1 VTAATRYAN
10 SPEGR
15 AVAAVLRVAAR
26 NVHGEYRAGPQLV
39 PDLDDED
46 LIGLLIAADHGV
58 SAGQVSAY
66 RSLGKSRGLCLD
78 EVLRAA
84 FRGELRQVVE
94 LPVAER
100 RPRGGG

>member
-1 VTAATRYAN
+1 VTAATAAR
-10 SPEGR
+10 SDESIT
-15 AVAAVLRVAAR
+15 VAAVLRVAER
-26 NVHGEYRAGPQLV
+26 YPHGERRADPV
-39 PDLDDED
+39 TATDLDDED
-46 LIGLLIAADHGV
+46 LIGLLIAAEHGV

-66 RSLGKSRGLCLD
+66 RSLGKSRRLCLD

-84 FRGELRQVVE
+84 FRGELRDVVE

>member
-1 VTAATRYAN
+1 MTALV
-10 SPEGR
+10 SDESR
-15 AVAAVLRVAAR
+15 AVAAALRHAER
-26 NVHGEYRAGPQLV
+26 YPQGERRADPV
-39 PDLDDED
+39 TATDLDDED

-84 FRGELRQVVE
+84 FRGKLRDVVR
-94 LPVAER
+94 LPKAR
-100 RPRGGG
+100 AS